1 MSWPQSLR
9 VRLTLWY
16 SVLLAVP
23 LIGFAVAAY
32 LVVGQAGQA
41 RTDRFLADALA
52 TFSRELGAERRA
64 ATSLESAVR
73 KTLDEVHFRDLHIA
87 ILDAGGAVLAST
99 ALPGSFPE
107 PAWLVLRDSLPA
119 IMAGYESGAR
129 LPQTIRPSG
138 EPFRVLAVSLTL
150 DDRALRVVG
159 AYSLGD
165 LEGALRGLR
174 RLFLL
179 AIPGLIGTAAAGGY
193 SLARRSLAPVSAMA
207 RRAAEITAANL
218 DERLPVGGTRELAG
232 LATVVNE
239 LLDRLERAF
248 AQQRRFVAD
257 ASHELRTPTAIVRSE
272 ADVILSQAHR
282 DEADYRA
289 SLAVIR
295 DAARRL
301 SRVVDDLFLLARADA
316 GQHLIRSDP
325 LYLEEVAEQAVRAM
339 KTVADRH
346 QVRLVLAGDHELA
359 IRGDEDLLGRLLLN
373 LLDNAVRYSPPGGVV
388 EVRLVR
394 TDGRGE
400 VRVSDQGPGIPA
412 EAQPRVFEPFFRGD
426 SSRAREEGDG
436 SGAGLGLAIA
446 RRIAMM
452 HGGRL
457 ELGESRPG
465 RTEFRLEL
473 PLTGPP

>member
-23 LIGFAVAAY
+23 LVGFAIAAY
-32 LVVGQAGQA
+32 LVVGRAGQA

-52 TFSRELGAERRA
+52 TFARELGAERRA
-64 ATSLESAVR
+64 APSLEAAVR

-87 ILDAGGAVLAST
+87 ILDAGGTVLAST
-99 ALPGSFPE
+99 ALPGALPE
-107 PAWLVLRDSLPA
+107 PAWLALRDSLA
-119 IMAGYESGAR
+119 SLLAGYGSEAVV
-129 LPQTIRPSG
+129 PHTIRPSG
-138 EPFRVLAVSLTL
+138 EPFRILAINLTL

-174 RLFLL
+174 QLFLI
-179 AIPGLIGTAAAGGY
+179 AIPLLIGAAAAGGY
-193 SLARRSLAPVSAMA
+193 LLARRSLAPVSAMA
-207 RRAAEITAANL
+207 ERAAEITATNL

-272 ADVILSQAHR
+272 ADVILSQSHR
-282 DEADYRA
+282 DEADYRT

-316 GQHLIRSDP
+316 GQQAMRSDP
-325 LYLEEVAEQAVRAM
+325 LYLEEVAEHAVRAM
-339 KTVADRH
+339 KTVADHKR
-346 QVRLVLAGDHELA
+346 VRIVLAGDHELA
-359 IRGDEDLLGRLLLN
+359 MHGDEDLLGRLLLN
-373 LLDNAVRYSPPGGVV
+373 LLDNAVRYSPPGEVV
-388 EVRLVR
+388 EVQLAR
-394 TDGRGE
+394 THDRCE
-400 VRVSDQGPGIPA
+400 VRVSDHGPGIPA

-426 SSRAREEGDG
+426 SSRTRDVGDG
-436 SGAGLGLAIA
+436 TGAGLGLAIA
-446 RRIAMM
+446 RRIAAM

-457 ELGESRPG
+457 ELAESRPG
-465 RTEFRLEL
+465 RTTFTLQL
-473 PLTGPP
+473 PAIGDR

>member
-1 MSWPQSLR
+1 
-9 VRLTLWY
+9 
-16 SVLLAVP
+16 
-23 LIGFAVAAY
+23 
-32 LVVGQAGQA
+32 
-41 RTDRFLADALA
+41 
-52 TFSRELGAERRA
+52 
-64 ATSLESAVR
+64 
-73 KTLDEVHFRDLHIA
+73 
-87 ILDAGGAVLAST
+87 
-99 ALPGSFPE
+99 
-107 PAWLVLRDSLPA
+107 VLRDSLPGLT
-119 IMAGYESGAR
+119 AGYGSGADF
-129 LPQTIRPSG
+129 PETIRPSG
-138 EPFRVLAVSLTL
+138 EPFRILAVNLTL

-179 AIPGLIGTAAAGGY
+179 AIPLFIGAAAAGGY

-207 RRAAEITAANL
+207 QRAAEITATNL

-239 LLDRLERAF
+239 LLDRLELAF

-272 ADVILSQAHR
+272 ADVILSQVHR

-316 GQHLIRSDP
+316 GQQVLRSDP
-325 LYLEEVAEQAVRAM
+325 LYLEEVAEHAVRAM
-339 KTVADRH
+339 KTVADRK

-359 IRGDEDLLGRLLLN
+359 ICGDEDLLGRLLLN
-373 LLDNAVRYSPPGGVV
+373 LLDNAVRYSPPGEVV
-388 EVRLVR
+388 EVQLVR
-394 TDGRGE
+394 THDRCE
-400 VRVSDQGPGIPA
+400 VRVRDQGPGIPT

-436 SGAGLGLAIA
+436 IGAGLGLAIA
-446 RRIAMM
+446 RRIATM

-457 ELGESRPG
+457 ELAESRPG
-465 RTEFRLEL
+465 KTEIRLEL
-473 PLTGPP
+473 PLTGNP